1 MRYKQWIFIGVLIVF
16 LLTCGRIDLLAADT
30 GFSTTE
36 ASSEET
42 VRTFPQNVE
51 LSLLESEPS
60 KRTIDCFDVN
70 EEGMV
75 AVGCSK
81 YESRTVCVYTSEGHF
96 QYGYS
101 FKSFGAF
108 EVELNEDILNIY
120 FVLENVAIVVNPLGE
135 VLEVFEIPRTTENET
150 YWKYLYYSTHRKTA
164 DAEYTMKN
172 DRKFLQ
178 FFATSYSQITV
189 KYADG
194 QESILYDVTAA
205 QMAKVIGNIIL
216 FMAVFLLV
224 VIVIVRYSIK
234 LKQHP

>member
-1 MRYKQWIFIGVLIVF
+1 MVKMRYKQWIFIGVLIVF

-30 GFSTTE
+30 GFSTTK
-36 ASSEET
+36 ASSEEA
-42 VRTFPQNVE
+42 TFPQNVE

-164 DAEYTMKN
+164 DAE
-172 DRKFLQ
+172 
-178 FFATSYSQITV
+178 
-189 KYADG
+189 
-194 QESILYDVTAA
+194 
-205 QMAKVIGNIIL
+205 
-216 FMAVFLLV
+216 
-224 VIVIVRYSIK
+224 
-234 LKQHP
+234 

>member
-30 GFSTTE
+30 GFSTTK
-36 ASSEET
+36 ASSEEA
-42 VRTFPQNVE
+42 TFPQNVE
-51 LSLLESEPS
+51 LSLLESEPP

-108 EVELNEDILNIY
+108 EVELNKDILNIY
-120 FVLENVAIVVNPLGE
+120 FVREHIAIVVNPLGE
-135 VLEVFEIPRTTENET
+135 VLEVFEIPRTRENEA
-150 YWKYLYYSTHRKTA
+150 YWNYLY
-164 DAEYTMKN
+164 
-172 DRKFLQ
+172 
-178 FFATSYSQITV
+178 YSQITV

-205 QMAKVIGNIIL
+205 QMAKVIGNVIL

-234 LKQHP
+234 LKQRP